1 MEQAKRRQQVCLL
14 VLLANVPGAHKA
26 QTAKDEAPAAANTT
40 LQTSE
45 CHLQV
50 FVNDGHVTM

>member
-1 MEQAKRRQQVCLL
+1 VCLL

-40 LQTSE
+40 LQTSKE
-45 CHLQV
+45 VTNMAQQTGV
-50 FVNDGHVTM
+50 FSGIKHA